1 MRFRW
6 TMVAAILGALAVVLG
21 AFGSHA
27 LRGILSVD
35 MVKVFET
42 ASKYH
47 FYHSFLL
54 LFIAHLL
61 SNESLEK
68 SKLKLLNASAWL
80 VSFGILVFSGSLY
93 LLAITEIRILGAITP
108 IGGLSLIAA
117 WLCLAFTYRK

>member
-1 MRFRW
+1 
-6 TMVAAILGALAVVLG
+6 MVAAIFGALAVVLG

-68 SKLKLLNASAWL
+68 SKLKLLNASAWF

-93 LLAITEIRILGAITP
+93 LLAIMEIRILGAITP
-108 IGGLSLIAA
+108 LGGLSLIAA